1 MNKIAF
7 VFPGQGSQ
15 YIGMGKDLYEKY
27 EIVKKTYDEATE
39 KLNFDVANMS
49 FNLEEEINQTKY
61 TQPLMVTM
69 SVAIMSLLEAN
80 GIYADMTAGL
90 SLGEYAA
97 LVCSNCIDFK
107 TAVELVYKRG
117 TFMQNCIPDGEWRM
131 AAILGLE
138 DSVVENICAE
148 LDGFIKCANYNCP
161 GQLVIAGEKSAIEIA
176 CEKLTEAG
184 ARRAIM
190 LNVTAPFHT
199 EKLTEA
205 KENLKKELEKVEFKG
220 FTIPVVKNLDAKVY
234 EENDDKIE
242 ILSNHIVSS
251 VQWRK
256 SVEYMIE
263 KGVDTF
269 IEIGPGKTLSGFV
282 KKISKDVKVMNVENV
297 ETFEKVLDALKEI

>member
-1 MNKIAF
+1 MSKIAF
-7 VFPGQGSQ
+7 IFPGQGSQ
-15 YIGMGKDLYEKY
+15 YVGMGKDLYEKY
-27 EIVKKTYDEATE
+27 ETVKKTYDEATVT
-39 KLNFDVANMS
+39 LGFDVANMS
-49 FNLEEEINQTKY
+49 FTSEEEINQTKY

-69 SVAIMSLLEAN
+69 SVALMRLLEEN
-80 GIYADMTAGL
+80 GIHADMTAGL

-97 LVCSNCIDFK
+97 LVCSK
-107 TAVELVYKRG
+107 AVDLVHKRG

-131 AAILGLE
+131 AAIIGLE
-138 DSVVENICAE
+138 DSVVENVCTE
-148 LDGFIKCANYNCP
+148 LDGFVKCANYNCP

-184 ARRAIM
+184 ARRTIM

-199 EKLTEA
+199 GKLTEA
-205 KENLKKELEKVEFKG
+205 KENLAKELEKVEFG
-220 FTIPVVKNLDAKVY
+220 EFVIPLVKNLDAKAYQEADNMV
-234 EENDDKIE
+234 E

-263 KGVDTF
+263 NGVDTF

-297 ETFEKVLDALKEI
+297 ETFEKVLEVMKTNA